1 MNVSFTAS
9 KNYGKT
15 AQSVA
20 SALVFS
26 PISEQIEM
34 VALLD
39 PAGPGK
45 PTFLNVRINYESNPH
60 GSTRSKSTHS
70 FKKILTVA

>member
-1 MNVSFTAS
+1 MNVSFIIS
-9 KNYGKT
+9 KSFGKT

-39 PAGPGK
+39 PAGSGK
-45 PTFLNVRINYESNPH
+45 PTFLNVRINL
-60 GSTRSKSTHS
+60 
-70 FKKILTVA
+70 I

>member
-1 MNVSFTAS
+1 MNVSFIIS
-9 KNYGKT
+9 KSFGKT

-39 PAGPGK
+39 PAGLGK
-45 PTFLNVRINYESNPH
+45 PTFLNVRINGAWATGASIRNFNY
-60 GSTRSKSTHS
+60 
-70 FKKILTVA
+70 IV

>member
-1 MNVSFTAS
+1 MNVCFTIS
-9 KNYGKT
+9 KNFGKT

-39 PAGPGK
+39 PAGSGK
-45 PTFLNVRINYESNPH
+45 PTFLNVRINL
-60 GSTRSKSTHS
+60 
-70 FKKILTVA
+70 I